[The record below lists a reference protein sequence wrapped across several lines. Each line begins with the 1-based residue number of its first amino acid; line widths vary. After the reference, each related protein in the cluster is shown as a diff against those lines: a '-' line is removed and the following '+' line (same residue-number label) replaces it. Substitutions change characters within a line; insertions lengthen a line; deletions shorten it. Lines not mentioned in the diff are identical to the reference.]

1 MKLKKSPNLLIDVQ
15 DLSLYFEEAQVP
27 VLYEISF
34 QLQQRENLL
43 LLGPSGCGK
52 STLTFCLNGIYPNEL
67 DGRLEGEISLNG
79 KATTDFSPGELSQKV
94 GVVFQDPESQFCMMT
109 VEDEVA
115 FGLEN
120 IGVPVEEME
129 GRIDQVLDLVNLLPY
144 KEQSIH
150 SLSGGMKQKLALS
163 CVLALQPD
171 VLILDEPT
179 ANLDPLAKKDFI
191 QTIQLLQQKQSFSMI
206 VIEHQLEGWI
216 PLMDRSLM
224 MNKQGDIFYEGPLR
238 HGIQQHVQFMK
249 EQGICLPKATELALQ
264 SDIDRVHLPLTVEEL
279 KRIGGVPVRTKRK
292 TYQYQPVIL
301 QAENIEWSKD
311 KESIIDN
318 MNFSLR
324 EGEFMAVV
332 GANGSGKTSF
342 SRILSRLET
351 RHKGS
356 INLFGKALQNWREA
370 ELRRKIG
377 YVFQNPEHQ
386 FITDQVY
393 DEIAYS
399 LRLQNQSEEEIS
411 MKVQEVLIQ
420 CQLEGLENRHP
431 FTLSQGQKRRLSV
444 AIMAIED
451 PAILILDEP
460 TFGQDGRST
469 EEIMN
474 LLSRRN
480 REGTAIVMI
489 THDMELVHDYADRV
503 VVFKSGETVFDGRP
517 HQLWNEPCDV
527 LESWHLERP
536 IQAVIE
542 EDEGRIVK
550 SHASSTT

>member
-1 MKLKKSPNLLIDVQ
+1 MKLNKSPNLLIDVQ

-27 VLYEISF
+27 VLSEISF
-34 QLQQRENLL
+34 QLQQRENVL

-52 STLTFCLNGIYPNEL
+52 STLTFCLNGIYPSEL
-67 DGRLEGEISLNG
+67 DGRLEGEVSLNG
-79 KATTDFSPGELSQKV
+79 KPTSEFSPGELSQKV
-94 GVVFQDPESQFCMMT
+94 GVVFQDPEGQFCMMT

-129 GRIDQVLDLVNLLPY
+129 ERIDQVLDLVNLLPY

-150 SLSGGMKQKLALS
+150 SLSGGMKQKLALA

-191 QTIQLLQQKQSFSMI
+191 QTIQFLQQKQPFSMI

-216 PLMDRSLM
+216 PLIDRSLI
-224 MNKQGDIFYEGPLR
+224 MNKQGEIFYEGPLR
-238 HGIQQHVQFMK
+238 NGIQQHVQFMK

-264 SDIDRVHLPLTVEEL
+264 SEIDRAHLPLTVEEL
-279 KRIGGVPVRTKRK
+279 KRMGGVSVPPKKRT
-292 TYQYQPVIL
+292 YHDQPVIL
-301 QAENIEWSKD
+301 QAENIEWSKGN
-311 KESIIDN
+311 ERIIDN

-324 EGEFMAVV
+324 EGEFMAIV

-351 RHKGS
+351 RQKGS
-356 INLFGKALQNWREA
+356 IDLFGKALQSWREA

-399 LRLQNQSEEEIS
+399 LRLQNKSEEEIA
-411 MKVQEVLIQ
+411 MKVQEVLRQ
-420 CQLEGLENRHP
+420 CQLDGLEYRHP

-474 LLSRRN
+474 LLSRKN
-480 REGTAIVMI
+480 EEDTAIVMI

-503 VVFKSGETVFDGRP
+503 VVFESGKTVFDGVP
-517 HQLWNEPCDV
+517 QELWNKPSDV

-542 EDEGRIVK
+542 EDEGRKVNR
-550 SHASSTT
+550 HASSTT